1 MFQSYILNSNGSIY
15 ITGTRPD
22 NYNGRRSPTQYTQYA
37 LGPMVSPLA
46 PCLSTDP
53 IEPVQDNM
61 PATKE
66 NINPSTTSPPTQKQT
81 MDPPSIITVEHSMD
95 TISKLLK
102 EFEADEPPTPMEPEE
117 VEVTVQAPKSNSY
130 CHRFVIYRRNNGA
143 YTIGNPSVQLSLFK
157 SFAKCMKQV
166 DNYAM
171 ILPIHSDIKIYP
183 LSTTDQINYIE
194 SIGVTNYFQ
203 TLQAHQEN
211 NLGRFLYLYQA
222 IL

>member
-1 MFQSYILNSNGSIY
+1 
-15 ITGTRPD
+15 D
-22 NYNGRRSPTQYTQYA
+22 NYYY
-37 LGPMVSPLA
+37 
-46 PCLSTDP
+46 CLSTDP

-130 CHRFVIYRRNNGA
+130 CHRFAIYRRNNGA